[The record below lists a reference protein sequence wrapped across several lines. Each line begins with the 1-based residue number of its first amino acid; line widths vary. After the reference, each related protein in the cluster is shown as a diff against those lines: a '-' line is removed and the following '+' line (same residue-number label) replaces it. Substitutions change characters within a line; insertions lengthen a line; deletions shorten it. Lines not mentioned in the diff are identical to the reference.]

1 MKKYNGINAN
11 GDIMK
16 LSVGDNV
23 IDKKSGVTYIITH
36 TSIKSIECINQKGT
50 VIFTG
55 SESLIKGKENWKI
68 TDPDC
73 NQWGR
78 QLCSSKGLKLNLF
91 EFSELRWNGSQ
102 ADISQLGITV
112 IPNDELHLVFE
123 YFPTAADFTNG
134 YVSYIDDYP
143 DSLAQSNTPLY
154 TNPVTGQ
161 GISQSND
168 IPPYARDLTLFYNY
182 TFFT

>member
-1 MKKYNGINAN
+1 MVSKQQTMKKYNGINAN

-91 EFSELRWNGSQ
+91 EFSELRWNG
-102 ADISQLGITV
+102 T
-112 IPNDELHLVFE
+112 NYELYQSHID
-123 YFPTAADFTNG
+123 PTAFDEEEVESVLNSYGYTLGEAKDGLRNIKEEYGEDADWIKAECMFEQEN
-134 YVSYIDDYP
+134 
-143 DSLAQSNTPLY
+143 
-154 TNPVTGQ
+154 
-161 GISQSND
+161 
-168 IPPYARDLTLFYNY
+168 
-182 TFFT
+182 